1 MLRILKYMHVCV
13 CVCMYLTPL
22 FIHRQNSV
30 KTPLGLAHTHTQT
43 LQSVFVTI
51 NNYLPASTKLASNA
65 RFIHNLIFYCFHL
78 III

>member
-1 MLRILKYMHVCV
+1 MLRILMYMRVCA
-13 CVCMYLTPL
+13 CTSHHFLYTDKIASKRRLL
-22 FIHRQNSV
+22 S
-30 KTPLGLAHTHTQT
+30 HTHTQT
-43 LQSVFVTI
+43 LKSVFVTI